1 MPVPKVDPGVLHLEH
16 ELRKELSATCPD
28 VNPWHASSQGR
39 EEARQRVKG
48 VEKDSQVLR
57 QETNSETKGTD
68 TAVPP
73 NGTRGNKFRER
84 HNYVSQAKKLAMRLS
99 PILARLNALEAHLVQ
114 STEEDGLLASSRGTG
129 RATVLTRSNFDEAV
143 RAQARV

>member
-1 MPVPKVDPGVLHLEH
+1 MNCARSFL
-16 ELRKELSATCPD
+16 TCPD

-48 VEKDSQVLR
+48 VEKDCQVLR

-84 HNYVSQAKKLAMRLS
+84 HNYVSQAKKLAKMLDDVSLS
-99 PILARLNALEAHLVQ
+99 NLSKE
-114 STEEDGLLASSRGTG
+114 TELC
-129 RATVLTRSNFDEAV
+129 
-143 RAQARV
+143 

>member
-1 MPVPKVDPGVLHLEH
+1 
-16 ELRKELSATCPD
+16 
-28 VNPWHASSQGR
+28 
-39 EEARQRVKG
+39 
-48 VEKDSQVLR
+48 
-57 QETNSETKGTD
+57 
-68 TAVPP
+68 
-73 NGTRGNKFRER
+73 
-84 HNYVSQAKKLAMRLS
+84 MRLS

>member
-84 HNYVSQAKKLAMRLS
+84 HNYVSQAKKLAKMLDDVSLS
-99 PILARLNALEAHLVQ
+99 NLSQE
-114 STEEDGLLASSRGTG
+114 TELC
-129 RATVLTRSNFDEAV
+129 
-143 RAQARV
+143 